1 MSDHLCVVEK
11 KTKFSA
17 DCSRGTVVVECD
29 LKAAGDGGFGESF
42 TLLQSLAAKQLA
54 LAYAASRGMSSPSLN
69 GMSSSPYPVNA
80 EDTPLDA
87 VKDADG
93 EPLPSNH
100 EKMQPAKYRIDVDV
114 AGRAF

>member
-1 MSDHLCVVEK
+1 MSEHLCVVEK

-42 TLLQSLAAKQLA
+42 TLLQSIAAKQLA
-54 LAYAASRGMSSPSLN
+54 LSYAASRGMSNPALN
-69 GMSSSPYPVNA
+69 GMSSSPYPVNS
-80 EDTPLDA
+80 EGTPLDN
-87 VKDADG
+87 VKDDDG
-93 EPLPSNH
+93 ETLPAH
-100 EKMQPAKYRIDVDV
+100 HAKMQPVKYRIDVAV